1 MELEI
6 RRHHLLTLQ
15 PGSVSITHQTLET
28 ERVTCQQKKRAC
40 HGGLKEMLHQH
51 WVLDRKL
58 RHTPKSQPSSYRRHA
73 GVWRTQR
80 TCPRS
85 WSDVSEDN
93 SGPFS
98 LSAAPKPKNETT
110 SPVETKCQR
119 ERVPA
124 SPPQPKAETTE
135 PRPSFTGGR
144 KSVPRKAGSWSS
156 ESITA
161 LRPQQ
166 TRARFPE

>member
-98 LSAAPKPKNETT
+98 LSAAPKPKNDLE
-110 SPVETKCQR
+110 SRRVSLGAHWVDSR
-119 ERVPA
+119 ESSLLRRL
-124 SPPQPKAETTE
+124 E
-135 PRPSFTGGR
+135 RGR
-144 KSVPRKAGSWSS
+144 EIR
-156 ESITA
+156 
-161 LRPQQ
+161 
-166 TRARFPE
+166 RFR